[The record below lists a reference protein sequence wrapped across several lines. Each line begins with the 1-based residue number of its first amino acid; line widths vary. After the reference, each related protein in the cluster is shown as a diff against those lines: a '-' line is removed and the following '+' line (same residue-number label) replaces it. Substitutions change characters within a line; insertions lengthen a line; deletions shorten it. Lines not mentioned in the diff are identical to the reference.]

1 MEDELISVI
10 VTTCN
15 RKQEILKRALDSVVA
30 QTYQPIEMIVIIDQP
45 SMAEELISFLSRS
58 YGNRVRVHANTEQMG
73 ACYSRNK
80 GIELA
85 KGEYIAF
92 LDDDDEWLP
101 KKLEKQYKKMLPGVC
116 LVYSDYEVKAEHIN
130 VKHTADRD
138 FPSGD
143 VLKSL
148 LTSNF
153 IGGSSVPLLRAETLK
168 ECGGFDITFPSCQ
181 DYDVWVRMAMRGK
194 VECVREVLSY
204 YYISPDSITN
214 VFERRIRGWE
224 KMMVKYGDYYAKYP
238 ESMAG
243 FLCVMIEEG
252 LKRGHASFA
261 GRQLRRSFVVFPRN
275 LRCMWAAFRG
285 LAERMLGVY

>member
-1 MEDELISVI
+1 MEDKLISVI

-15 RKQEILKRALDSVVA
+15 RKQEILKRALDSVTA
-30 QTYQPIEMIVIIDQP
+30 QTYQPIETIVIIDQP
-45 SMAEELISFLSRS
+45 SMAEKLTDFLNRC
-58 YGNRVRVHANTEQMG
+58 YGNSVKVHANTRQMG

-80 GIELA
+80 GITLA

-101 KKLEKQYKKMLPGVC
+101 KKLEKQSKKMLPGVC

-130 VKHTADRD
+130 VKHAADRE
-138 FPSGD
+138 FPSGN

-148 LTSNF
+148 LASNY

-181 DYDVWVRMAMRGK
+181 DYDVWIRMAMRGK
-194 VECVREVLSY
+194 VDCVKEVLSY
-204 YYISPDSITN
+204 YYVSHDSITN
-214 VFERRIRGWE
+214 GFERRIQGWQ
-224 KMMVKYGDYYAKYP
+224 KMLVKYRDSYAEYP

-243 FLCVMIEEG
+243 FLSVMIEEG
-252 LKRGHASFA
+252 MKRGYASFA
-261 GRQLRRSFVVFPRN
+261 REQLKRSFAVFPRN
-275 LRCMWAAFRG
+275 FRCMWAAFRG
-285 LAERMLGVY
+285 LAERMLGIY